1 MSHHYIEEPPQLKQ
15 PYPQKPLTLDMS
27 TKIEPKGSFCID
39 ALLARTEDRP
49 ASPATSRSLS
59 PSSSHSQSPPISPGS
74 EQPPFVPRPGF
85 LGQMYGSGA
94 LYGGYQTPPVQT
106 SAFHSLDG
114 ALVHKVQ
121 VPVGHAHHQIHQ
133 MQLEW
138 LARTGMFYPRLPDL
152 TGQSSFYST

>member
-1 MSHHYIEEPPQLKQ
+1 MSHHYVEDPSIHQ

-39 ALLARTEDRP
+39 ALLARNEDRP
-49 ASPATSRSLS
+49 QSPATSRSMS

-74 EQPPFVPRPGF
+74 ETQGPFVPRPGF
-85 LGQMYGSGA
+85 LGQVYGANG
-94 LYGGYQTPPVQT
+94 LYHHQGLQMQT

-114 ALVHKVQ
+114 GMIQKLQ
-121 VPVGHAHHQIHQ
+121 PVGHTHQQIHQ
-133 MQLEW
+133 MHLEW

-152 TGQSSFYST
+152 TG